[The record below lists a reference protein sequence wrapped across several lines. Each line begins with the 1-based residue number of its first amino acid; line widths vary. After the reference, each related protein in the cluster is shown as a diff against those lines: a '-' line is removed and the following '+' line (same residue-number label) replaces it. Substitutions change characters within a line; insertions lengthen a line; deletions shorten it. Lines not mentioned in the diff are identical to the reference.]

1 MTEYEQLKA
10 LLAGGGMRL
19 GIAVRPMNSPGSP
32 VYRTAENVWPPAL
45 VLGASLLGTWAVHY
59 YLGFAVLALG
69 CWYWL
74 SKIQPRISNEVYDRT
89 AALVLEDLSAF
100 DGLWRKGVLSLIVT
114 LPDGSQQVAT
124 RRDDW
129 RAFVRHFSGDNA

>member
-1 MTEYEQLKA
+1 MNEYEQLKA